1 MSKKIQ
7 YHNGRVI
14 GELLKK
20 IGPEN
25 AAVRIDSEWELQI
38 YYSDRD
44 EDSMT
49 IEMCLYA
56 TLQGDSLYD
65 PSMRIELDLDA
76 KGHVKT
82 AKPLSY
88 WSRTP
93 FCDIELTPEDEDLD
107 ERLDNWLNNLK
118 QQGYFTGEVTKIE

>member
-14 GELLKK
+14 GELLKM

-25 AAVRIDSEWELQI
+25 AAVRTDSEWELQI

-49 IEMCLYA
+49 IEMCLH
-56 TLQGDSLYD
+56 TKVQGDSLYD

-82 AKPLSY
+82 AKALSY

-93 FCDIELTPEDEDLD
+93 FCDMELTPVDEDLD
-107 ERLDNWLNNLK
+107 ERLDNWLINLK
-118 QQGYFTGEVTKIE
+118 QQGYFTGKVTKI